1 MSDTKASKVDR
12 ILRQISE
19 QGKALPTMFDLCET
33 NARLMTENAQVRED
47 NETLKRYLKNQIAL
61 RVAAEQKY
69 AALCIRVVE
78 DFKPALALVGN
89 PNDR

>member
-47 NETLKRYLKNQIAL
+47 NETLRRYLKNQIAQ
-61 RVAAEQKY
+61 RVAIEKKY
-69 AALCIRVVE
+69 ADLCVKILEGTR
-78 DFKPALALVGN
+78 L
-89 PNDR
+89 